1 MVYKNIDGDNC
12 MCTINSGSEL
22 YFKVKNATKITIET
36 KDIGTV
42 TTDYKPYIRCR
53 IGNSDTRVQLIN
65 STTEIPVSNKNENNV
80 RITISAIRYNGKK
93 MVC

>member
-53 IGNSDTRVQLIN
+53 IGIQIQEYS
-65 STTEIPVSNKNENNV
+65 
-80 RITISAIRYNGKK
+80 
-93 MVC
+93 